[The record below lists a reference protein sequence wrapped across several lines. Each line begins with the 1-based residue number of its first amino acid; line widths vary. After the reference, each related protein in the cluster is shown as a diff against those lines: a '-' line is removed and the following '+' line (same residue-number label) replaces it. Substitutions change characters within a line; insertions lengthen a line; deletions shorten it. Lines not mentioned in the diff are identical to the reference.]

1 MSIKAGDDGVRMSY
15 ENLRFPRRKCV
26 DPEGEER
33 QKRLALYYEE
43 GMRLRGFSGIYKL
56 ICSHCGKPV
65 YSKSPRALYCGYR
78 CRNDAR
84 IARKARRRELKRLKR
99 CRTCNKNF
107 QANRKDTVYCS
118 VACKQKAYRER
129 NVTNIG
135 LPEIRQT

>member
-1 MSIKAGDDGVRMSY
+1 MAY
-15 ENLRFPRRKCV
+15 ENLRFPRCQCV
-26 DPEGEER
+26 DTEEEEA
-33 QKRLALYYEE
+33 QKRLALCYEE
-43 GMRLRGFSGIYKL
+43 DMRLRGFSRIHKL

-65 YSKSPRALYCGYR
+65 YSKNPRALYCGYR
-78 CRNDAR
+78 CRNDAQ
-84 IARKARRRELKRLKR
+84 IAMKARRRELKRFKR

-135 LPEIRQT
+135 FADISKT